1 MSAKSPADSL
11 KRAIELSQKAI
22 SLDESF
28 AYGHVVLGY
37 WLAMARQYSKAIAEG
52 ERAVALEPGSADIIH
67 NYAAILSYAGRRK
80 EAIPLFR
87 EAMRLNPMP
96 PNSYYRHFAM
106 TLRESGQYE
115 EAIAMH
121 KKAIERAPND
131 LISYIGLT
139 LDYAYAGRMEE
150 ARAAANEVLRIKPTF
165 SADHWGKVMPN
176 KDPAV
181 TRKNVE
187 ALKKAGLK

>member
-1 MSAKSPADSL
+1 MSY
-11 KRAIELSQKAI
+11 I
-22 SLDESF
+22 SEFLLDF
-28 AYGHVVLGY
+28 IINLFTNH
-37 WLAMARQYSKAIAEG
+37 WK
-52 ERAVALEPGSADIIH
+52 VALGVVV
-67 NYAAILSYAGRRK
+67 
-80 EAIPLFR
+80 
-87 EAMRLNPMP
+87 
-96 PNSYYRHFAM
+96 
-106 TLRESGQYE
+106 
-115 EAIAMH
+115 
-121 KKAIERAPND
+121 